1 MEIIFKKSFLKAAK
15 SLPSKTQGLIVS
27 QIDIFKK
34 NQNDARLHA
43 KKLSG
48 KLKNFYSLRVGRN
61 YRVIYF
67 FKSKKKA
74 VFVDIGHRKDIY
86 E

>member
-15 SLPSKTQGLIVS
+15 SLPSKTQELLS
-27 QIDIFKK
+27 DQIDIFKK
-34 NQNDARLHA
+34 NQNDSRLHA

-48 KLKNFYSLRVGRN
+48 KLEDFYSLRLARD
-61 YRVIYF
+61 YRVIYCF
-67 FKSKKKA
+67 ASKKK
-74 VFVDIGHRKDIY
+74 VIFVDIGHRKDVY